1 MKKEYI
7 SLELELIFLQE
18 QDIVTASP
26 VDDNDVPGSDIFD
39 D

>member
-7 SLELELIFLQE
+7 SLEVELIFLQE
-18 QDIVTASP
+18 QDIVTTSP
-26 VDDNDVPGSDIFD
+26 GDNADVMGSDIFD